1 MTDGTTTSAMQV
13 AQLIYAAVKDL
24 VLLHTKDFSGMP
36 LKSVIIEIN
45 GQPKRDHKSAL
56 ADHVTTDYNLK
67 WDHMHFDILTTCRSD
82 NVK

>member
-1 MTDGTTTSAMQV
+1 MTSDYETTKELMTDGTTTSAMQV

-36 LKSVIIEIN
+36 LNSVIIEID

-56 ADHVTTDYNLK
+56 ADQVTSTGYNLK
-67 WDHMHFDILTTCRSD
+67 
-82 NVK
+82 